1 MNNNLKM
8 SEMLSRYSQLI
19 RIISFLDSQI
29 LHNLI
34 NKLKYKL
41 LKM

>member
-19 RIISFLDSQI
+19 RRISFLDSQI